1 MTNTGALG
9 TRTGVMV
16 VLPVEQRHELRA
28 LPLGEPTDRLRLA
41 DPALVQKPGCLDA
54 AELGN
59 GHEHVEDLR
68 GRDVLRWIEKDSLD
82 LRGPVLEILLE
93 LCSSDSNVVRS
104 LEGLHPLVE

>member
-1 MTNTGALG
+1 MTNTGG
-9 TRTGVMV
+9 TRTGGMV

-41 DPALVQKPGCLDA
+41 DPALVQEPGSLDA

-82 LRGPVLEILLE
+82 LNGAVLEVLLE
-93 LCSSDSNVVRS
+93 LCASYSNVVRS